1 MQEIGTGI
9 YACTEFRAANVGFI
23 VTGAGVILV
32 DTPMI
37 PTEAAR
43 WKEMIASVTGQPLIY
58 VVNTDHHRAHIL
70 GNQHVNAPVI
80 AHEAAWKEMSSYSDS
95 FLQRTID
102 LFKNESEIA
111 AQLAGLKIVP
121 PQITFS
127 ERLVLLKGTREVH
140 LIYAGGHTPATII
153 VYVPDEKVL
162 FTGDVV
168 VNGQHPAMGQADT
181 KEWLGALN
189 TIRKMKVNVL
199 VPGHGPLCDLETT
212 YHLSEYIRQARS
224 KVRSLYR
231 ANKSKSEVSSL
242 VAEVAALYPFPSEQK
257 SRVEKRIRA
266 GLNRIYD
273 EMKAGREE
281 N

>member
-9 YACTEFRAANVGFI
+9 YVCTEFRAANVGFI

-58 VVNTDHHRAHIL
+58 VINTDHHRAHIL
-70 GNQHVNAPVI
+70 GNQHINAPVI

-199 VPGHGPLCDLETT
+199 VPGHGPLCDLEAT